1 MPEQNVAPSDVL
13 DALLVTEEGVARTD
27 YQLCHLPF
35 EVEAEALEVNL
46 VPIAVHQGKL
56 LVAVPFE
63 AWNRTVA
70 ERILPRG
77 SLSKAVLIEVLVAYV
92 VQPEVVLTKA
102 PMKLWVGLMDRA
114 WSKRLVLGR
123 HMDAAA
129 DIYGVDLEGGETMPY
144 GPGLAEV
151 SDEHF
156 AFQSAHSAL
165 QEEQEADGGGE
176 ADVERGSSAGRR
188 GDDEWEERMGKM
200 EVAMLEMKE
209 AMTHLVKTVPK
220 QATPTPRAGAR
231 PKVGASPKQLGEVQI
246 PGLDPTVV
254 RSAREAGI
262 PDSQL
267 RKLAAT
273 LRKPT
278 KMGDMPRAAG
288 PKGKKKATVLSE
300 TEEEEDLLSQEE
312 EVDGDQEDEEAGA
325 TPVEKALV
333 KLTQIVGNLSKEA
346 KKTGDLDS
354 LLDNVEVDGG
364 DSSQASSSKGKAAA
378 YQKLRSALTENPKA
392 IYTAIEALLEK
403 DFNTLRSAPGASQQQ
418 TSARAWLE
426 HRSRVG
432 YYPTTIRYAWCIAGI
447 WDCLRAGAY
456 KEARARAAVA
466 IAACD
471 QTSLDS
477 GSWLL
482 SQEVLLEQSPPMHSF
497 QNRRQIDQWEQTG
510 TKLLDDRM
518 MEVLLWKIKNKDS
531 YFEARRRLS
540 GRGKGDPA
548 RNNPDPKPDKSTKDK
563 KTNKGAGKGDK
574 KGPPEPA
581 PAPA

>member
-1 MPEQNVAPSDVL
+1 MPEQPIAPQDVL
-13 DALLVTEEGVARTD
+13 DALLVTEEGVARTS

-46 VPIAVHQGKL
+46 VPIVVHQNKL

-77 SLSKAVLIEVLVAYV
+77 ALSKAVLIEVLVAYV
-92 VQPEVVLTKA
+92 VQPEVVLAKA
-102 PMKLWVGLMDRA
+102 PMKLWVALMDRA
-114 WSKRLVLGR
+114 WSRRLVLGR
-123 HMDAAA
+123 HMDAAT
-129 DIYGVDLEGGETMPY
+129 DIYCAELEGGETMPY

-156 AFQSAHSAL
+156 AFQSALSAHH
-165 QEEQEADGGGE
+165 EGPDPGFDEEADAE
-176 ADVERGSSAGRR
+176 ERSSGGRR
-188 GDDEWEERMGKM
+188 GDDEWEERMGRM
-200 EVAMLEMKE
+200 EVAMFEMKE
-209 AMTHLVKTVPK
+209 AMSQLVKSAPQTLAPAAPV
-220 QATPTPRAGAR
+220 GAR
-231 PKVGASPKQLGEVQI
+231 PKVAASPKRPGEVLI

-278 KMGDMPRAAG
+278 KMGDA
-288 PKGKKKATVLSE
+288 PKATGRKEKKKATVLSE
-300 TEEEEDLLSQEE
+300 TEEEEEAPS
-312 EVDGDQEDEEAGA
+312 QEDEAAEDSDIEEVAA
-325 TPVEKALV
+325 TPVEKALL
-333 KLTQIVGNLSKEA
+333 KLTKIVGNLSRDT
-346 KKTGDLDS
+346 KKAGDLDS
-354 LLDNVEVDGG
+354 LLENVDVDGG
-364 DSSQASSSKGKAAA
+364 DASQTGSSRGKAAA

-392 IYTAIEALLEK
+392 IYSAIEALLEK
-403 DFNTLRSAPGASQQQ
+403 DFNTMRSAPGSSQQQ

-432 YYPTTIRYAWCIAGI
+432 NFPTTIRYAWCIAGI
-447 WDCLRAGAY
+447 WDCLRTGAY

-471 QTSLDS
+471 QTSLDA

-482 SQEVLLEQSPPMHSF
+482 SQEVLLEQSPPMQAF
-497 QNRRQIDQWEQTG
+497 QSRRPIDQWEQTG

-518 MEVLLWKIKNKDS
+518 MEVLLWKVKNKDN
-531 YFEARRRLS
+531 YLEARRRLS
-540 GRGKGDPA
+540 GRGKGEPSRTNSDF
-548 RNNPDPKPDKSTKDK
+548 KPEKGTKDK
-563 KTNKGAGKGDK
+563 KAGKGGGKSEK
-574 KGPPEPA
+574 KGPSETA
-581 PAPA
+581 PPQP